1 MFPLMGWKPDPNF
14 PLKENLDR
22 GAKATYDSLKMSV
35 VILLFLMMPYR
46 SDSLL
51 KVWPDTA
58 VPLKGVPILS
68 STAVLMGNEKWG
80 KFEVKGDTLYLLG
93 LTPGDTLRISYL
105 YIPAPRS
112 FTLIRPFNGRAAAV
126 PAEQKP
132 KSGNSGGLR
141 LRGSKSLSLALTEGS
156 DLRFDQSTYIE
167 ISGITPGGLA
177 VRGVLQ
183 DRDIGR
189 DPYFTRELSQ
199 IDKTYLSAEKG
210 GFRLRLGD
218 TGYTLDDND
227 IKAKG
232 ISLGY
237 ITDRYG
243 LRGIY
248 GFERGKFQSVTF
260 NGETGKQGPY
270 FLGEGSIYIVPGSE
284 KVYLNGVLLKRGR
297 EKDYYVDY
305 ERGSITFTPRH
316 PISSRDRITVEYQ
329 YRGQLG
335 RRYIR
340 ALEATYRMGPIRLS
354 GRYSEAGDDKNF
366 LRDYL
371 SDEDLG
377 LLDSIGDT
385 SSTVYVSGARYVGP
399 GEGDYVK
406 AGDHFRFVGQGNGDY
421 RVRFTYF
428 GPGEGDYAYDESA
441 GKYIYLGSGQ
451 GEYLPLVAI
460 EIPGRK
466 ANYELGFE
474 LKSDLL
480 SGLFRLD
487 LSDVDRNVFSSQDDE
502 DNLGR
507 SYDFQLK
514 KAAQLGQGQVGLEFT
529 ARFRDSTFSAPL
541 VAPEPLFEK
550 NWGVNFRDYTRTVED
565 MLSLFYRGGSIK
577 TSISLG
583 RLSLGRTVSRRGS
596 VSFGWTQGRFSFG
609 LKSELIKTRNPDNS
623 LKRFSGTI
631 VYRHILSPFLNFEIE
646 KGNMPSLYLKGG
658 LRSDLFLSPSLVG
671 TFIDR
676 NGEKTHLLSLSL
688 SERGS
693 RGLSLES
700 QTTLTRKASDTLREF
715 VLMSW
720 NSLSYSSD
728 RFQIDLTSSL
738 SKSGRERWA
747 QKYIYVGPGRGN
759 FSYDTTTSSFY
770 ENPQGDYVRTST
782 ILDEVSPGY
791 GLKNSLSLEIDHR
804 TLGILYLDARL
815 NFGLAELG
823 EIGKRSEWAN
833 PSYRLE
839 GDWSKSLNKEWAG
852 GISGWISRSV
862 FGDDPQKLHSDE
874 DNLTLWFS
882 PSSRIRA
889 GLRYS
894 KSRES
899 RGQKVYSLNS
909 SRFAFIE
916 KKLNPMK
923 GIGLKLG
930 VEGGTREKQLP
941 LPSEEEKTFKT
952 AESSLYGEIKMNLK
966 TLDIKVSG
974 KVLYGFVREELPS
987 TPLLYPM
994 TEGLNAE
1001 GKISVAREMG
1011 KNSSLSLRW
1020 DFSTMPNSPPGRASL
1035 SLSLLF

>member
-1 MFPLMGWKPDPNF
+1 
-14 PLKENLDR
+14 
-22 GAKATYDSLKMSV
+22 MSAA
-35 VILLFLMMPYR
+35 ILLFLVMSYR
-46 SDSLL
+46 SASIS

-68 STAVLMGNEKWG
+68 STAVQKGSEKWD
-80 KFEVKGDTLYLLG
+80 KFVIRGDTLYLLG
-93 LTPGDTLRISYL
+93 LTSGDTLRISYL
-105 YIPAPRS
+105 YVPAPRS
-112 FTLIRPFNGRAAAV
+112 FTLIRPFKGTKSVIPGKYNSENGN
-126 PAEQKP
+126 P
-132 KSGNSGGLR
+132 SGLR
-141 LRGSKSLSLALTEGS
+141 LRGSKNFSLALREGR

-167 ISGITPGGLA
+167 ISGTTPGGLA

-183 DRDIGR
+183 DRDIGC

-210 GFRLRLGD
+210 GFKLRLGD
-218 TGYTLDDND
+218 TDYTLEDNS
-227 IKAKG
+227 ISAKG
-232 ISLGY
+232 MSLEYKTG
-237 ITDRYG
+237 RYG
-243 LRGIY
+243 LRGVY
-248 GFERGKFQSVTF
+248 GFEKGKFRSVTF

-270 FLGEGSIYIVPGSE
+270 FLGEGNIYIVPGSE

-297 EKDYYVDY
+297 EKDYHVDY

-316 PISSRDRITVEYQ
+316 PITSRDRITVEYQ

-340 ALEATYRMGPIRLS
+340 AFEATYRVGPIRLS
-354 GRYSEAGDDKNF
+354 GRYSEAGDDKNY

-371 SDEDLG
+371 SDDDLV

-385 SSTVYVSGARYVGP
+385 TSVVYVSGARYVGQ

-406 AGDHFRFVGQGNGDY
+406 DGDHYQFVGQGNGDY

-428 GPGEGDYAYDESA
+428 GPGEGDYAYDDAS
-441 GKYIYLGSGQ
+441 GKYVYLGAGQ

-466 ANYELGFE
+466 SSYGLGFE

-480 SGLFRLD
+480 SGLFRFD
-487 LSDVDRNVFSSQDDE
+487 LSDVDKNVFSSRDDA

-507 SYDFQLK
+507 SFEFRLK
-514 KAAQLGQGQVGLEFT
+514 KEIRFSSGEAGLEFN
-529 ARFRDSTFSAPL
+529 ARYRDSTFSAPI

-550 NWGVNFRDYTRTVED
+550 NWGVNFRDYTRSAENV
-565 MLSLFYRGGSIK
+565 LSLFYRGAGIK

-583 RLSLGRTVSRRGS
+583 RLSLGKSESRRGS
-596 VSFGWTQGRFSFG
+596 LSFGWAPGRFSLGFQ
-609 LKSELIKTRNPDNS
+609 SELIRIRNPDNS

-631 VYRHILSPFLNFEIE
+631 AYRHVLSPFLSFEIE
-646 KGNMPSLYLKGG
+646 GGNVSSLYIKGG
-658 LRSDLFLSPSLVG
+658 FRSDLYLSPSLVG
-671 TFIDR
+671 TYIDR

-688 SERGS
+688 SERRS

-700 QTTLTRKASDTLREF
+700 HTTLTRKTSDTLREL

-728 RFQIDLTSSL
+728 RFRIGLTSNI
-738 SKSGRERWA
+738 SKSGRERWV
-747 QKYIYVGPGRGN
+747 QRYIYVGPGRGN

-770 ENPQGDYVRTST
+770 ENPGGDYVRTST

-791 GLKNSLSLEIDHR
+791 GFDNSLSLEIDHGA
-804 TLGILYLDARL
+804 LGNLSLDARL

-823 EIGKRSEWAN
+823 EIGKGDEWSN

-839 GDWSKSLNKEWAG
+839 VDWSNSLEKKGGG
-852 GISGWISRSV
+852 GISGWISRSI
-862 FGDDPQKLHSDE
+862 FGDDPQKLQSDE

-889 GLRYS
+889 GFRYAN
-894 KSRES
+894 SREL
-899 RGQKVYSLNS
+899 RGQKVYSLNT

-916 KKLNPMK
+916 RKLTPAK

-930 VEGGTREKQLP
+930 VEGGIREKQLP
-941 LPSEEEKTFKT
+941 LPPQEGKTFRT
-952 AESSLYGEIKMNLK
+952 TETSFYGEIKMK
-966 TLDIKVSG
+966 VKAFDIKVGG
-974 KVLYGFVREELPS
+974 KVIYGSAREALPS

-994 TEGLNAE
+994 AEGLNAE

-1020 DFSTMPNSPPGRASL
+1020 NFSTMPNSPPGQASL
-1035 SLSLLF
+1035 SLNLHF